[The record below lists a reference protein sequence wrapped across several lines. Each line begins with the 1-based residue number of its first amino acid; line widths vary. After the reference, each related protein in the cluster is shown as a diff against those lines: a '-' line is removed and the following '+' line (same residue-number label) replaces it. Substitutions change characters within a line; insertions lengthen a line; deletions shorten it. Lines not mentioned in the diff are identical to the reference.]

1 MPPPPLPPF
10 PASADFSSMKNKTA
24 LRKLAAAGIVPNVHG
39 LFSVYTGDRFVS
51 FDCPIAAWHAWKL
64 ANPSR

>member
-1 MPPPPLPPF
+1 
-10 PASADFSSMKNKTA
+10 MKNKTA